1 MADESRQDL
10 GITSPRNRIDIFL
23 DGSAEPI
30 LRSTPPLSFE
40 LNTSHLEDGPHVL
53 RVEAYDGQ
61 GMKGTRT
68 IDFSVR
74 NGPGIAVAGI
84 REHDVLDGTIPVIVN
99 AYGGTSVVDWEPSQ
113 AETPAPSPTWA
124 WVLLLLVVAFGV
136 FYGVQQW
143 SPTPDFART
152 PTYGTFGGSGNAVE
166 AATDAAVPADAKS
179 GTPPDTA
186 AAGATTASSIL
197 TSADAARGAAL
208 YSVNCAACHQAT
220 GRGLANVFPPLANDP
235 IVQALDP
242 TDHIRTILNGKRGSL
257 LGGVTY
263 ASPMPAF
270 KDLLNDADL
279 AAIVNHERTSWG
291 NSAPTVSAS
300 EVAKLRD

>member
-1 MADESRQDL
+1 MADESQQDL
-10 GITSPRNRIDIFL
+10 SITSPRNRIDIFL

-30 LRSTPPLSFE
+30 LSTTPPLSFD
-40 LNTSHLEDGPHVL
+40 LHTSRMEDGPHVL
-53 RVEAYDGQ
+53 RIEAYDGQ

-84 REHDVLDGTIPVIVN
+84 QEHDVLDGTIPVIVN

-152 PTYGTFGGSGNAVE
+152 PTYGTFSGSGSAVE
-166 AATDAAVPADAKS
+166 AAADAAVPAGAKS
-179 GTPPDTA
+179 WAPPDTA
-186 AAGATTASSIL
+186 PAGATTPSSIL

-208 YSVNCAACHQAT
+208 YSVNCAVCHQAT

-235 IVQALDP
+235 IVQAPDP
-242 TDHIRTILNGKRGSL
+242 TDHIRAILNGKQGSVI
-257 LGGVTY
+257 GGVTY